1 MINEKELNI
10 SNKSYIN
17 KDFGTI
23 YPEEIDIFK
32 TLTDK
37 YDPETSNESDPM
49 IVLLK
54 LGAFLGDKLNYNID
68 VNVLETKL
76 PSVTQ
81 ESNLREIC
89 SELGYNVK
97 YYRSAEVLLNFSYN
111 GDELD
116 DETST
121 KYFTLPALTTVIGSS
136 QDDSINFVLTQSVTF
151 IKGQEVTSIPALQG
165 SLATLTVGDTTT
177 IQLSNLDDNN
187 RLYFPETMVA
197 ENGVFITNVG
207 DDGSSFWERVDNLN
221 LSEPASKVFKFSY
234 DSVKGLPYVEFP
246 SDIASLIGSG
256 LVIRYIITKGE
267 AGNIKANYLDKIIS
281 PTSVTIYVSG
291 STDTDNTTSL
301 SLIDNEDLY
310 INNPNSSINGA
321 NPETINEAYNNFKK
335 TIGTFET
342 LVSCRDYANYIYNNI
357 FRNDGYNIVSNVQ
370 VCDRRDD
377 INFGGRLLTF
387 NSYGNYY
394 TNIVSD
400 DITPFDLCLY
410 PLNPILNSYSVSSYN
425 SSFLPLTS
433 SYLNTIKNELEDTLQ
448 TISHDYKDL
457 PDDCIYLIKNWYNL
471 DAKITT
477 TYKVNAY
484 EQAEIISNV
493 QQALA
498 KNFNA
503 RNVDYGCEIPY
514 ENILKVIQNADSR
527 IQYVSLAEPEL
538 STSLVLG
545 NGTEENI
552 FDYTLTQPD
561 NHLTGGLKDYLSI
574 IAKNVL
580 AGKVSLF
587 DFDDDFNFDLGQLNG
602 EIHEQLSKVTTGTE
616 ITLVNN
622 STYSLKENEIIQI
635 IGPNLI
641 EDTVY
646 SLLKY
651 YFKLG
656 KGTGIR
662 ANTNYKLTKDDCL
675 VFVYTNSENVEV
687 QERIPTG
694 TIIRPNFD
702 LYTTAYQF
710 GSGYTDNPIVY
721 SGSATVTYYAVTSDI
736 QTRLGLDASDL
747 KSISSTQNSILVMF
761 NLSTTQT
768 ITTLEENKIELTSK
782 TPCYW
787 ITNNE
792 DNILFPNS
800 LISEDKDTITIV
812 LKEGENFFYTNLSYN
827 SLVSLGSGTS
837 LTIKKT
843 SALMNKSVESVDLED
858 IVNEGVK
865 SLEDKWLV
873 VNFNA
878 NDSLTIQENQIL
890 TLGEGSSI
898 TASFDGD
905 TNLVINNVLSPLD
918 TKTYTIRYSLNGAEE
933 TELQSIDIGTDGWKI
948 QSRLDI
954 HTSRDNP
961 QSLHS
966 DSDLI
971 ASSRST
977 QSITFTPKEGE
988 PFPIED
994 GYYFVFNESVDI
1006 NGGIDVALNRCEV
1019 SSNGSLTPTYPLSL
1033 YKFMYDITSEGNY
1046 NSPTRDGEDIA
1057 NISFTEKS
1065 EEITYTLPA
1074 LNKVAL
1080 MLFYWNKSVTS
1091 NGSII
1096 ITSTDSNLR
1105 LYNSNLDYAD
1115 ALELKEG
1122 INILEFKAGTKEV
1135 TISNTSV
1142 ESGEDAVQGTLSI
1155 GTLDYIN
1162 GINEDLGLGYCAD
1175 LTKSYTSPLTEDKLF
1190 SELLTIINQLDVSN
1204 IFYYNSKI
1212 DNSKIIEST
1221 NLFSPYCL
1229 YDYNNIANKMT
1240 LSQINLD
1247 IVNGSK
1253 IEIVRSSR
1261 LQ

>member
-1 MINEKELNI
+1 M
-10 SNKSYIN
+10 
-17 KDFGTI
+17 
-23 YPEEIDIFK
+23 
-32 TLTDK
+32 
-37 YDPETSNESDPM
+37 
-49 IVLLK
+49 
-54 LGAFLGDKLNYNID
+54 
-68 VNVLETKL
+68 
-76 PSVTQ
+76 
-81 ESNLREIC
+81 
-89 SELGYNVK
+89 
-97 YYRSAEVLLNFSYN
+97 
-111 GDELD
+111 
-116 DETST
+116 
-121 KYFTLPALTTVIGSS
+121 
-136 QDDSINFVLTQSVTF
+136 
-151 IKGQEVTSIPALQG
+151 
-165 SLATLTVGDTTT
+165 
-177 IQLSNLDDNN
+177 
-187 RLYFPETMVA
+187 
-197 ENGVFITNVG
+197 
-207 DDGSSFWERVDNLN
+207 N

-281 PTSVTIYVSG
+281 PTSVTVYVSG
-291 STDTDNTTSL
+291 SADTDNTTSL
-301 SLIDNEDLY
+301 SLVDNEDLY

-394 TNIVSD
+394 TNVVND
-400 DITPFDLCLY
+400 NITPFDLCLY

-425 SSFLPLTS
+425 NSFTPLTP

-448 TISHDYKDL
+448 TISHDYKVL
-457 PDDCIYLIKNWYNL
+457 PDGSIYLIKNWYNL

-538 STSLVLG
+538 STSLVLK

-552 FDYTLTQPD
+552 FDYSLVD
-561 NHLTGGLKDYLSI
+561 DRLSGGLKDYLSI

-602 EIHEQLSKVTTGTE
+602 EVHEQLSKVTTKTD

-656 KGTGIR
+656 VGDTGIR
-662 ANTNYKLTKDDCL
+662 ANTNYKLTENDCL

-721 SGSATVTYYAVTSDI
+721 SGSATVTYYTVTSDI

-768 ITTLEENKIELTSK
+768 ITTLKDNKIELTSK

-787 ITNNE
+787 VTNNE

-800 LISEDKDTITIV
+800 LISEDEDTITIV

-865 SLEDKWLV
+865 SLEDK
-873 VNFNA
+873 
-878 NDSLTIQENQIL
+878 
-890 TLGEGSSI
+890 
-898 TASFDGD
+898 
-905 TNLVINNVLSPLD
+905 
-918 TKTYTIRYSLNGAEE
+918 
-933 TELQSIDIGTDGWKI
+933 
-948 QSRLDI
+948 
-954 HTSRDNP
+954 
-961 QSLHS
+961 
-966 DSDLI
+966 
-971 ASSRST
+971 
-977 QSITFTPKEGE
+977 
-988 PFPIED
+988 
-994 GYYFVFNESVDI
+994 
-1006 NGGIDVALNRCEV
+1006 
-1019 SSNGSLTPTYPLSL
+1019 
-1033 YKFMYDITSEGNY
+1033 
-1046 NSPTRDGEDIA
+1046 
-1057 NISFTEKS
+1057 
-1065 EEITYTLPA
+1065 
-1074 LNKVAL
+1074 
-1080 MLFYWNKSVTS
+1080 
-1091 NGSII
+1091 
-1096 ITSTDSNLR
+1096 
-1105 LYNSNLDYAD
+1105 
-1115 ALELKEG
+1115 
-1122 INILEFKAGTKEV
+1122 
-1135 TISNTSV
+1135 
-1142 ESGEDAVQGTLSI
+1142 
-1155 GTLDYIN
+1155 
-1162 GINEDLGLGYCAD
+1162 
-1175 LTKSYTSPLTEDKLF
+1175 
-1190 SELLTIINQLDVSN
+1190 
-1204 IFYYNSKI
+1204 
-1212 DNSKIIEST
+1212 
-1221 NLFSPYCL
+1221 
-1229 YDYNNIANKMT
+1229 
-1240 LSQINLD
+1240 
-1247 IVNGSK
+1247 
-1253 IEIVRSSR
+1253 
-1261 LQ
+1261 